1 MNNKFSTMEEIAEFL
16 QVNKRTINRLIE
28 KGFPAFKVG
37 KQWRFVKEE
46 VQKWIS
52 MEDQKKNKTK
62 HLANYSQDTNTTTI
76 EVPVIGTIAAGL
88 PILAEENIEAN
99 VKISTDIVKPNNK
112 YFILKVKGTSMNELG
127 INDED
132 KILVK
137 QQNIA
142 KNGDIVVALVDSEA
156 TVKEFQYMGNTVVLK
171 PHSTDPVHQ
180 PIYVTENLLIQ
191 GVYVMTLPK
200 V

>member
-76 EVPVIGTIAAGL
+76 EFRYWYDCRRL

-99 VKISTDIVKPNNK
+99 VKISTEIENPITN
-112 YFILKVKGTSMNELG
+112 ILFSK
-127 INDED
+127 
-132 KILVK
+132 
-137 QQNIA
+137 
-142 KNGDIVVALVDSEA
+142 
-156 TVKEFQYMGNTVVLK
+156 
-171 PHSTDPVHQ
+171 
-180 PIYVTENLLIQ
+180 
-191 GVYVMTLPK
+191 
-200 V
+200 

>member
-1 MNNKFSTMEEIAEFL
+1 
-16 QVNKRTINRLIE
+16 
-28 KGFPAFKVG
+28 
-37 KQWRFVKEE
+37 
-46 VQKWIS
+46 
-52 MEDQKKNKTK
+52 
-62 HLANYSQDTNTTTI
+62 
-76 EVPVIGTIAAGL
+76 
-88 PILAEENIEAN
+88 
-99 VKISTDIVKPNNK
+99 
-112 YFILKVKGTSMNELG
+112 MNELG

-171 PHSTDPVHQ
+171 PHSTYSVHQ